1 MIVKMK
7 KLTLL
12 VYQKH
17 IEIALQKLR
26 SLGLLHI
33 ENLRAPASSEIAVLS
48 QKLKSLDKALK
59 VIAAIDR
66 EDKYLED
73 SKLFDYIKEIITL
86 DRKKQEVSLRLKDLE
101 EREAW
106 FGEWGNV
113 SQGSLEEL
121 RKGGVFLKL
130 YVCSKKFLKSIPQ
143 DKAVFILGRKD
154 SSLKVAAVSI
164 GKEKHLNC
172 QEVEIPAE
180 NQALVQKETSNIL
193 KDISLIDKKLVQMA
207 AYKKSFKRQRKE
219 LLKQLEFYKVRF
231 GMEAKE
237 EISFLKGF
245 CPSESVSNVKKEAE
259 KSGWAIITEDPSD
272 ADEVPTLIRS
282 PKWISIIKPVFTFM
296 GTLPGYKEYDISC
309 WFLLFFSLF
318 FAMLIG
324 DAGYGII
331 FILVTF
337 FVQKKFPHLPK
348 MPFYLMYALSTTT
361 VVWGAVSGSW
371 FGFEGIAH
379 LPFFNSLVVERLNA
393 FIDANQMFLIYLCFL
408 IGAIQMTIA
417 HGVVALRF
425 INSLF
430 ALSQIGWISTIW
442 GIFFLIKT
450 LVIKDPFPWFASY
463 LLISGIALVIL
474 FSNPQKNILKGIAVS
489 FAYLPLKFISSF
501 GDNLSY
507 VRLFAVGY
515 ASVKIASSFNKIAL
529 SIGFHNILA
538 SLIAALILIFG
549 HVFNIILA
557 LMAVLVHGVRLN
569 MLEFS
574 GHLGMEWNGK
584 PYAPFKE

>member
-1 MIVKMK
+1 
-7 KLTLL
+7 
-12 VYQKH
+12 
-17 IEIALQKLR
+17 
-26 SLGLLHI
+26 
-33 ENLRAPASSEIAVLS
+33 
-48 QKLKSLDKALK
+48 
-59 VIAAIDR
+59 
-66 EDKYLED
+66 
-73 SKLFDYIKEIITL
+73 
-86 DRKKQEVSLRLKDLE
+86 
-101 EREAW
+101 
-106 FGEWGNV
+106 
-113 SQGSLEEL
+113 
-121 RKGGVFLKL
+121 
-130 YVCSKKFLKSIPQ
+130 
-143 DKAVFILGRKD
+143 
-154 SSLKVAAVSI
+154 
-164 GKEKHLNC
+164 
-172 QEVEIPAE
+172 
-180 NQALVQKETSNIL
+180 
-193 KDISLIDKKLVQMA
+193 
-207 AYKKSFKRQRKE
+207 
-219 LLKQLEFYKVRF
+219 
-231 GMEAKE
+231 
-237 EISFLKGF
+237 
-245 CPSESVSNVKKEAE
+245 
-259 KSGWAIITEDPSD
+259 
-272 ADEVPTLIRS
+272 
-282 PKWISIIKPVFTFM
+282 
-296 GTLPGYKEYDISC
+296 
-309 WFLLFFSLF
+309 
-318 FAMLIG
+318 
-324 DAGYGII
+324 
-331 FILVTF
+331 
-337 FVQKKFPHLPK
+337 
-348 MPFYLMYALSTTT
+348 
-361 VVWGAVSGSW
+361 
-371 FGFEGIAH
+371 
-379 LPFFNSLVVERLNA
+379 
-393 FIDANQMFLIYLCFL
+393 
-408 IGAIQMTIA
+408 MTIA